1 MRSEH
6 VNHKNFR
13 VPFLQRSDFTC
24 FALRIGSAASQR
36 TRSKKIVALKLCKQ
50 QQHVEESEVS
60 WRREL
65 IFHTLINTCVE
76 NLILQKYILSSS
88 A

>member
-1 MRSEH
+1 VFHSCSGLILR
-6 VNHKNFR
+6 
-13 VPFLQRSDFTC
+13 
-24 FALRIGSAASQR
+24 ALRFASAPPPRKEHAV
-36 TRSKKIVALKLCKQ
+36 KKIVALKLCKQ